1 MAHDTPI
8 DAGDD
13 DTSKDSPLI
22 DILAVAA
29 LVVGIAMLVICFG
42 VLQSITNTASAAG
55 ACAPG
60 AYAAVG
66 IAKDWLSREPF

>member
-1 MAHDTPI
+1 MALETPI
-8 DAGDD
+8 DADEEAL
-13 DTSKDSPLI
+13 KDSPMI

-42 VLQSITNTASAAG
+42 VLESITNTASAAG

-66 IAKDWLSREPF
+66 IARNVLSREPF